1 MWKSYNM
8 SISDTQELEEQSSR
22 GIVSVS
28 SFRLALLGA
37 PNCGK
42 TSLFNA
48 LTGGKAKVANYPGV
62 TVEYRIGH
70 FALPNGQDTELL
82 DLPGVYGDCGH
93 SMDERVALDAV
104 RGKLEG
110 QRAPDAIVFMMDASH
125 ISTHLHNVI
134 QAKQYNLPMVLVLN
148 MMDMAA
154 RDGMTIDIPALEAK
168 LGVPVISCVAV
179 RASGRGQLL
188 QFLSEWSPAVLSG
201 EALKPIAETKVLKDL
216 QAQART
222 ITSQTVTRVRQVETF
237 TQRIDS
243 FVLHPVLGLVILFG
257 ILFFMFQ
264 AVYTWSGPFI
274 EGIENGFGWIQAIVD
289 GVLPEGWLRS
299 LISSGIIAGVGSVLV
314 FLPQIVILFAFILL
328 LEASGYMTRAAFLV
342 DTLMSKIGLNGRAFI
357 PLLSSF
363 ACAIPGVMA
372 ARTIEQERDRI
383 TTIMIAPLMTC
394 AARWPVYLLII
405 GAFIPNET
413 VGLFKLQGL
422 VAFGLVITGVL
433 FAMIMAFIFKKT
445 LTRGESSGLL
455 IELPSYKMPV
465 FKDYLRGLWERARIF
480 ISRAGR
486 IILPASVLIWFLASY
501 PAKSETIRETFAGK
515 IGGVIEPLLAPIGF
529 NLEIAISL
537 IPAMAAREVAV
548 GALATIYSLAET
560 DEAGLAMTLQSAW
573 SLPTALAFLAWFVFA
588 PQCLSTFAIIKKET
602 NSWKW
607 PLLAFGYLFILAY
620 AAAGA
625 TFHTATAFGL

>member
-8 SISDTQELEEQSSR
+8 SISDTQELEEQSS
-22 GIVSVS
+22 GDIVSVS

-134 QAKQYNLPMVLVLN
+134 QAKQHNLPMVLVLN

-222 ITSQTVTRVRQVETF
+222 ITSQTV
-237 TQRIDS
+237 
-243 FVLHPVLGLVILFG
+243 
-257 ILFFMFQ
+257 
-264 AVYTWSGPFI
+264 
-274 EGIENGFGWIQAIVD
+274 
-289 GVLPEGWLRS
+289 
-299 LISSGIIAGVGSVLV
+299 
-314 FLPQIVILFAFILL
+314 
-328 LEASGYMTRAAFLV
+328 

-413 VGLFKLQGL
+413 VGLFRLQGL

-455 IELPSYKMPV
+455 IELPS
-465 FKDYLRGLWERARIF
+465 
-480 ISRAGR
+480 
-486 IILPASVLIWFLASY
+486 
-501 PAKSETIRETFAGK
+501 
-515 IGGVIEPLLAPIGF
+515 
-529 NLEIAISL
+529 
-537 IPAMAAREVAV
+537 
-548 GALATIYSLAET
+548 
-560 DEAGLAMTLQSAW
+560 
-573 SLPTALAFLAWFVFA
+573 
-588 PQCLSTFAIIKKET
+588 
-602 NSWKW
+602 
-607 PLLAFGYLFILAY
+607 
-620 AAAGA
+620 
-625 TFHTATAFGL
+625 

>member
-1 MWKSYNM
+1 MGDLIDKKQSLDDQENPSNM
-8 SISDTQELEEQSSR
+8 L
-22 GIVSVS
+22 
-28 SFRLALLGA
+28 RLALLGA

-48 LTGGKAKVANYPGV
+48 LTGGRAKIANYPGV
-62 TVEYRIGH
+62 TVEYRIGQ
-70 FALPNGQDTELL
+70 FNLVNGQETELL

-104 RGKLEG
+104 RGKLDGE
-110 QRAPDAIVFMMDASH
+110 RAPDAIVFMMDASH

-134 QAKQYNLPMVLVLN
+134 QAKQHGLPMVLVLN

-154 RDGMTIDIPALEAK
+154 RDGMTINLEELEAL
-168 LGVPVISCVAV
+168 LGIPVISCVAV
-179 RASGRGQLL
+179 RASGRSQLL
-188 QFLSEWSPAVLSG
+188 EFLGNWSDRVLSG
-201 EALKPIAETKVLKDL
+201 EAKIPEPQTTDLKAL
-216 QAQART
+216 QAQARS
-222 ITSQTVTRVRQVETF
+222 ITAETVTRVKRVETF
-237 TQRIDS
+237 TQRIDE
-243 FVLHPVLGLVILFG
+243 FVMHPVLGPVILFG
-257 ILFFMFQ
+257 ILFLMFQ
-264 AVYTWSGPFI
+264 AVYSWSAPMIG
-274 EGIENGFGWIQAIVD
+274 GIEACFGVIQAFVD
-289 GVLPEGWLRS
+289 SVLPEGWVRS
-299 LISSGIIAGVGSVLV
+299 LISNGIIAGVGSVLV
-314 FLPQIVILFAFILL
+314 FLPQIIILFAFILI
-328 LEASGYMTRAAFLV
+328 LEASGYMARAAFLV

-372 ARTIEQERDRI
+372 ARTIEQERDRL

-405 GAFIPNET
+405 GAFIPSQK
-413 VGLFKLQGL
+413 VGLFSLQGL
-422 VAFGLVITGVL
+422 VAFGLMLSGVV

-465 FKDYLRGLWERARIF
+465 FKDYLRGIWERAYIF

-501 PAKSETIRETFAGK
+501 PANAGSIKDTFAGK
-515 IGGVIEPLLAPIGF
+515 IGGFLEPILAPIGF
-529 NLEIAISL
+529 NLEISISL

-548 GALATIYSLAET
+548 GALATIYSLSES
-560 DEAGLAMTLQSAW
+560 DEAGLAATLQNAW

-588 PQCLSTFAIIKKET
+588 PQCLSTFAVIKKET

-607 PLLAFGYLFILAY
+607 PLFAFGYLFILAY
-620 AAAGA
+620 VAAGI